1 MDITPVKERLKNGV
15 RFLHVKTPWTKAATI
30 LVLTKVGSRY
40 EDARTNGISH
50 FVEHLMFK
58 GTPKRPTTLHISG
71 ALDRVGAEYNAFT
84 GKDYTGYYIKVPRE
98 HMPMAADTI
107 FDMLLHSRFDEEE
120 VQRERKVILEEIKMY
135 EENPLMH
142 IEDLFESTLYKG
154 SSLGWNIAGTKES
167 MMRIKRDD
175 IVKFVNRNYSPK
187 NVVVVVVGDLD
198 DSVLETIRG
207 ACAEF
212 SSHKGPSKKYPPG
225 VIKKG
230 ISMSVQHKE
239 AIEQVQ
245 FSVGFPA
252 YGTGDKRLPALKL
265 LHVALGGN
273 MSSRL
278 FISVRERRGLAYTVR
293 TDVSPFDDIGSF
305 RVQAGLDAARLK
317 EAIKVI
323 MAELARAKKG
333 LTKKELNDSKEY
345 IRGKISLGF
354 EDTLEIA
361 DWYGKQELFEQ
372 KTESPDEKINDYM
385 KVTLEDVKKVA
396 NEVIDSRTISAA
408 LIGPF
413 ETEKE
418 FLSLLTV

>member
-1 MDITPVKERLKNGV
+1 MDITPIKERLKNGV

-58 GTPKRPTTLHISG
+58 GTAKRPTTLHISG

-84 GKDYTGYYIKVPRE
+84 GKDYTGYYVKVPRE

-107 FDMLLHSRFDEEE
+107 FDMLLHSKFDEQE

-142 IEDLFESTLYKG
+142 IEDLFEATLYKG

-167 MMRIKRDD
+167 MMRITRDD

-187 NVVVVVVGDLD
+187 NIVVVVVGDLE
-198 DSVLETIRG
+198 DSVLETIRVT
-207 ACAEF
+207 CAEF
-212 SSHKGPSKKYPPG
+212 SSHKGPMKKYPPG
-225 VIKKG
+225 AIKKG
-230 ISMSVQHKE
+230 VSMSIQHKQ
-239 AIEQVQ
+239 AVEQVQ

-252 YGTGDKRLPALKL
+252 YGNSDKRLPALKL

-323 MAELARAKKG
+323 MAELSRVKKG
-333 LTKKELNDSKEY
+333 LTKKELADSKEY

-413 ETEKE
+413 ESEKE
-418 FLSLLTV
+418 FLPLLKV